1 MWLDQHIGG
10 SSGLRLTATS
20 GLERYA
26 SSRLSEATTSLSAEP
41 FTEEGE
47 HMSPNSRPALHVN
60 SKLLSSGAILLCVGG
75 VVLMAGAALAA
86 TALAQ
91 AASDWIKQLEESPT
105 EMAQRRFQQFKVAA
119 EAGTKAW
126 RDQTD

>member
-1 MWLDQHIGG
+1 M
-10 SSGLRLTATS
+10 SSS
-20 GLERYA
+20 
-26 SSRLSEATTSLSAEP
+26 
-41 FTEEGE
+41 
-47 HMSPNSRPALHVN
+47 SRPALHVN
-60 SKLLSSGAILLCVGG
+60 SKLLSSGAILLGIGG

-91 AASDWIKQLEESPT
+91 AASDWIRQLEESPS
-105 EMAQRRFQQFKVAA
+105 EMAQRRLHQFKVAA

>member
-1 MWLDQHIGG
+1 M
-10 SSGLRLTATS
+10 SS
-20 GLERYA
+20 
-26 SSRLSEATTSLSAEP
+26 
-41 FTEEGE
+41 
-47 HMSPNSRPALHVN
+47 NSRPALHVN
-60 SKLLSSGAILLCVGG
+60 SKLLSSGAVLLCVGG

-105 EMAQRRFQQFKVAA
+105 EMAQRRLHQFKVAA